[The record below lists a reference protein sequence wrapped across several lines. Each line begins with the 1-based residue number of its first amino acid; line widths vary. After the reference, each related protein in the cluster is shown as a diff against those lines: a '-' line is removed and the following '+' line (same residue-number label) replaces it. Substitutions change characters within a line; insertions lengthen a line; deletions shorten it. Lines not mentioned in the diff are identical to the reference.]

1 MRKYLPIIL
10 ILLAIGIF
18 FVIIDPQW
26 NEVKD
31 LQDEKEANNEMLT
44 LAKDLQDKR
53 DRLRNSFNNISTQEK
68 EQLAKLLPDT
78 VDNVRLVLDIN
89 NAAEKYGVIIRNIT
103 VQSEDEQKNID
114 SQIITSDLNDDI
126 GTITLGFSITSTYD
140 VFIQFMQDL
149 EEALRIV
156 DIRKLE
162 AQRIVQ
168 QSPLGTNTE
177 FLNFN
182 VELDTYWLR

>member
-26 NEVKD
+26 TEVKE
-31 LQDEKEANNEMLT
+31 LQNEKAANSEMLT

-89 NAAEKYGVIIRNIT
+89 NAAENYGVIIRNIT
-103 VQSEDEQKNID
+103 VESEDEQRVE
-114 SQIITSDLNDDI
+114 SQVISSNLNDDI
-126 GTITLGFSITSTYD
+126 GTITLSFSITSTYD
-140 VFIQFMQDL
+140 VFMQFMQDL
-149 EEALRIV
+149 EEALRVV
-156 DIRKLE
+156 DIKQLE
-162 AQRIVQ
+162 AQKVVQ
-168 QSPLGTNTE
+168 QSPLGNNTE

-182 VELDTYWLR
+182 VVLDTYWLR